1 MTKEDLF
8 YAVGGLAFLIAL
20 AAVTIV
26 AFMRPWQRLRLW
38 AVPLLGLG
46 VTEAVAIASEGG
58 IRVLVIGTVSGMLW
72 ARAAEQAR
80 KRQELTPAWLL
91 LVGALLGGI
100 LLVVPLWQRGD
111 EWRSQRTKVIG
122 WVLFWA
128 VLAYLWGM
136 VFRGLQEGLS

>member
-1 MTKEDLF
+1 ML
-8 YAVGGLAFLIAL
+8 
-20 AAVTIV
+20 
-26 AFMRPWQRLRLW
+26 Q
-38 AVPLLGLG
+38 LGLG

-72 ARAAEQAR
+72 ARAAEKAR